1 VTQFFNFVFLEWKE
15 TNVILICYHLN
26 TLLIIFTSLS
36 ILFSGC
42 DSIFLFCFFWNRKE
56 TLTNWNTIICQ
67 IYHKINLVVNKAKC
81 IDFYVYSYKGSW
93 LVCICILLFTL
104 GNVTIVLGLKRNL
117 FITNSDIRGFLRS
130 DKKILNMLPIEW
142 LVSYYILLFTLGN
155 TTCTLSKEK
164 SVFCL

>member
-1 VTQFFNFVFLEWKE
+1 MAAIQFFYF
-15 TNVILICYHLN
+15 
-26 TLLIIFTSLS
+26 
-36 ILFSGC
+36 
-42 DSIFLFCFFWNRKE
+42 DFFWNRKE
-56 TLTNWNTIICQ
+56 TLTYWNTIICQ

-130 DKKILNMLPIEW
+130 DKGILDRSVTYRMAGI
-142 LVSYYILLFTLGN
+142 YILFSLAKETCLSVDYL
-155 TTCTLSKEK
+155 TTESLHTYHHPII
-164 SVFCL
+164 